1 MQSEFAPATRKS
13 NCRILYL
20 LTVTVKLLWKLRRRE
35 FLKAFSIGLAAPFFY
50 NSAAHSQ
57 DYSNSEKSAIALN
70 PTARENQKPGTAD
83 WELENPATNR
93 EIEGYASLTS
103 VNVGGEIKLF
113 VNTKEPNYTIEI
125 FRTGWY
131 NGLGGRRM
139 NDPIMCKGIRQPPPR
154 EDQASGLI
162 ECDWK
167 DPYILR
173 IGDAS
178 TDDWTSGIYLAKL
191 TTSQTRKQSYIIFVV
206 RDDDRKSDILFQS
219 SVTTYQAY
227 NNWGYKSLYRWNS
240 RAKQAYKVSFNR
252 PYAMSPNR
260 KAAYGLGAGEFL
272 TNFQP
277 KRRTSSAGWEY
288 NMVRWLEKEGYDVTY
303 ATNIDTHFNSRL
315 LLSHKAFLS
324 VGHDEYWSRDMRK
337 NIESARDEGVSIG
350 FFGANICYW
359 QIRLEPSRIT
369 GEVNRTVVAYKEMA
383 DLDPL
388 GGLKE
393 EFGVVNSPVQIAAGG
408 QLNYGIGKPEG
419 GQIATS
425 NYQSPELYSLV
436 TTRWRDRTVGSPED
450 ALIGVMYETF
460 QVNSDIVI
468 DESAPDWLLEKT
480 GLKKGDKLPGLL
492 GYEVDRMF
500 GNAPKNIVR
509 VAHSPYPYG
518 GGTRYADM
526 TVYTADSGAKV
537 FATGSM
543 QWAWGLDDYNAP
555 QLRSPVLNPGAQQI
569 TRNVL
574 AKLLSCGH

>member
-1 MQSEFAPATRKS
+1 M
-13 NCRILYL
+13 
-20 LTVTVKLLWKLRRRE
+20 TVKLLWKLRRRE

-50 NSAAHSQ
+50 NSAAPSQ
-57 DYSNSEKSAIALN
+57 HYSNSEKSALAKPSKRIATN
-70 PTARENQKPGTAD
+70 PIARENQKAGTAD
-83 WELENPATNR
+83 WELENPATKR

-131 NGLGGRRM
+131 DGLGGRRM
-139 NDPIMCKGIRQPPPR
+139 NDPIIRKGTRQPPPI
-154 EDQASGLI
+154 EDEASGLI
-162 ECDWK
+162 ECNWK

-173 IGDAS
+173 IPDR
-178 TDDWTSGIYLAKL
+178 TDDWISGIYLAKL
-191 TTSQTRKQSYIIFVV
+191 TASRTGKQSYIIFVV

-240 RAKQAYKVSFNR
+240 QAKQAYKVSFNR

-260 KAAYGLGAGEFL
+260 KASYGLGAGEFI

-324 VGHDEYWSRDMRK
+324 VGHDEYWSRDMRE
-337 NIESARDEGVSIG
+337 NIEAARDEGVSIG
-350 FFGANICYW
+350 FFGSNICYW

-388 GGLKE
+388 GGLKGE
-393 EFGVVNSPVQIAAGG
+393 LGAVNSPVGIAAGG
-408 QLNYGIGKPEG
+408 QLNYGIDKPERAE
-419 GQIATS
+419 IAT
-425 NYQSPELYSLV
+425 NNHKSPALHSLV

-450 ALIGVMYETF
+450 TLIGVMYETF

-468 DESAPDWLLEKT
+468 DENAPGWLLEKT
-480 GLKKGDKLPGLL
+480 GVKKGDKLPGLL

-509 VAHSPYPYG
+509 VAHSPYPHG

-526 TVYTADSGAKV
+526 TIYTADSGAKV

-555 QLRSPVLNPGAQQI
+555 QLRPPVLNAGSQQI

>member
-1 MQSEFAPATRKS
+1 
-13 NCRILYL
+13 
-20 LTVTVKLLWKLRRRE
+20 VTVKLLWKLRRRE

-50 NSAAHSQ
+50 NSAAPSQ
-57 DYSNSEKSAIALN
+57 HYSNSEKSALASN
-70 PTARENQKPGTAD
+70 PTARENQKAGTAD
-83 WELENPATNR
+83 WELENPATKR

-131 NGLGGRRM
+131 DGLGGRRM
-139 NDPIMCKGIRQPPPR
+139 NDPIIRKGTRQPPPI
-154 EDQASGLI
+154 EDERSGLI
-162 ECDWK
+162 ECNWK

-173 IGDAS
+173 IPDR
-178 TDDWTSGIYLAKL
+178 TDDWISGIYLAKL
-191 TTSQTRKQSYIIFVV
+191 TASRTGKQSYIIFVV
-206 RDDDRKSDILFQS
+206 RDDDRQSDILFQS

-240 RAKQAYKVSFNR
+240 QAKQAYKVSFNR

-260 KAAYGLGAGEFL
+260 KAAYGIGAGEFL

-324 VGHDEYWSRDMRK
+324 VGHDEYWSRDMRE
-337 NIESARDEGVSIG
+337 NIEAARNEGVSIG
-350 FFGANICYW
+350 FFGSNICYW

-369 GEVNRTVVAYKEMA
+369 DEVNRTVVAYKEMA

-388 GGLKE
+388 GGLKLE
-393 EFGVVNSPVQIAAGG
+393 LGTVNSPVEIAAGG
-408 QLNYGIGKPEG
+408 QLNYGIDKSEG
-419 GQIATS
+419 AEIVTT
-425 NYQSPELYSLV
+425 NHKSPALYSLV
-436 TTRWRDRTVGSPED
+436 TTRWRDRTLGSPED

-468 DESAPDWLLEKT
+468 DENAPGWLLEKT

-509 VAHSPYPYG
+509 VAHSPYPHG

-543 QWAWGLDDYNAP
+543 QWVWGLDDYNAP
-555 QLRSPVLNPGAQQI
+555 QLRPPVLNAGAQQI

>member
-1 MQSEFAPATRKS
+1 M
-13 NCRILYL
+13 
-20 LTVTVKLLWKLRRRE
+20 RRRE
-35 FLKAFSIGLAAPFFY
+35 FLKAFSLGLAALSFY

-57 DYSNSEKSAIALN
+57 DYSNYEKTALALPKQSEGKLAKRIALN

-83 WELENPATNR
+83 WELENPATKR
-93 EIEGYASLTS
+93 EIEGYASVTS
-103 VNVGGEIKLF
+103 VNLGGEIKLF

-131 NGLGGRRM
+131 DGLGGRRM
-139 NDPIMCKGIRQPPPR
+139 SEPIACKGIRQPPPR
-154 EDQASGLI
+154 EDEASGLI

-167 DPYILR
+167 YPYILR
-173 IGDAS
+173 IGDRQNG
-178 TDDWTSGIYLAKL
+178 WTSGIYLAKL
-191 TTSQTRKQSYIIFVV
+191 TASRTSKQSYIIFAV

-219 SVTTYQAY
+219 SVTTFQAY

-240 RAKQAYKVSFNR
+240 RSKQAYKVSFNR
-252 PYAMSPNR
+252 PYGMSPNR
-260 KAAYGLGAGEFL
+260 KAAYGVGAGEFL

-324 VGHDEYWSRDMRK
+324 VGHDEYWSKNMRL
-337 NIESARDEGVSIG
+337 NIEDARNKGVSIG
-350 FFGANICYW
+350 FFGSNICYW

-369 GEVNRTVVAYKEMA
+369 GEINRTVVAYKEMA

-388 GGLKE
+388 NGFRAEVGG
-393 EFGVVNSPVQIAAGG
+393 VNLPLEIAAAGE
-408 QLNYGIGKPEG
+408 LNSGIGKPG
-419 GQIATS
+419 RGLIATS
-425 NYQSPELYSLV
+425 NQLPPLYSLV
-436 TTRWRDRTVGSPED
+436 TARWRDRAVGRPED
-450 ALIGVMYETF
+450 ALIKVMYETF

-468 DESAPDWLLEKT
+468 DDIAPDWLLEKT
-480 GLKKGDKLPGLL
+480 DLKQGDKLPGLL

-500 GNAPKNIVR
+500 GNAPKNTVR
-509 VAHSPYPYG
+509 VAHSPYPHG

-526 TVYTADSGAKV
+526 TIYTADSGAKV

-543 QWAWGLDDYNAP
+543 QWVWGLDDFNAP
-555 QLRSPVLNPGAQQI
+555 QLRDSVLNTGAQQM

-574 AKLLSCGH
+574 AKLLS

>member
-1 MQSEFAPATRKS
+1 
-13 NCRILYL
+13 
-20 LTVTVKLLWKLRRRE
+20 VTVKLLWKLRRRE
-35 FLKAFSIGLAAPFFY
+35 FLKAFSIGLVAPFFY

-57 DYSNSEKSAIALN
+57 DYSNSEKSALAKPSQRIAPN

-83 WELENPATNR
+83 WELENPATKR

-103 VNVGGEIKLF
+103 VNLGGEIKLF

-131 NGLGGRRM
+131 DGLGGRRM
-139 NDPIMCKGIRQPPPR
+139 NDPIIRKGTRQPPPR
-154 EDQASGLI
+154 EDEASGLI

-173 IGDAS
+173 IPDRQN
-178 TDDWTSGIYLAKL
+178 DWTSGIYLAKL
-191 TTSQTRKQSYIIFVV
+191 TASRTSKQSYIIFAV

-219 SVTTYQAY
+219 SVTTFQAY

-240 RAKQAYKVSFNR
+240 QAKQAYKVSFNR

-324 VGHDEYWSRDMRK
+324 VGHDEYWSRDMRA
-337 NIESARDEGVSIG
+337 NIEAARDEGVSIG
-350 FFGANICYW
+350 FFGSNICYW

-388 GGLKE
+388 GGLRE
-393 EFGVVNSPVQIAAGG
+393 EVSAVNSPVEIAAVG
-408 QLNYGIGKPEG
+408 QFNYGIGKPDRA
-419 GQIATS
+419 QIAT
-425 NYQSPELYSLV
+425 NYNKSPALYSLV

-480 GLKKGDKLPGLL
+480 DLKQGDKLPGLL

-509 VAHSPYPYG
+509 VAHSPYPHG

-526 TVYTADSGAKV
+526 TVYTANSGAKV

-555 QLRSPVLNPGAQQI
+555 QLRPPVLNAGAQQI

-574 AKLLSCGH
+574 AKLLNSAKH

>member
-1 MQSEFAPATRKS
+1 M
-13 NCRILYL
+13 
-20 LTVTVKLLWKLRRRE
+20 TVKLLWKLRRRE
-35 FLKAFSIGLAAPFFY
+35 FLKAFSIGLAAPFFD
-50 NSAAHSQ
+50 NSAAPSQ
-57 DYSNSEKSAIALN
+57 HYSNSEKSALASN
-70 PTARENQKPGTAD
+70 PTARENQKAGTAD
-83 WELENPATNR
+83 WELENPATKR

-131 NGLGGRRM
+131 DGLGGRRM
-139 NDPIMCKGIRQPPPR
+139 NDPIIRKGTRQPPPI
-154 EDQASGLI
+154 EDERSGLI
-162 ECDWK
+162 ECNWK

-173 IGDAS
+173 IPDR
-178 TDDWTSGIYLAKL
+178 TDDWISGIYLAKL
-191 TTSQTRKQSYIIFVV
+191 TASRTGKQSYIIFVV
-206 RDDDRKSDILFQS
+206 RDDDRQSDILFQS

-240 RAKQAYKVSFNR
+240 QAKQAYKVSFNR

-260 KAAYGLGAGEFL
+260 KAAYGIGAGEFL

-324 VGHDEYWSRDMRK
+324 VGHDEYWSRDMRE
-337 NIESARDEGVSIG
+337 NIEAARNEGVSIG
-350 FFGANICYW
+350 FFGSNICYW

-369 GEVNRTVVAYKEMA
+369 DEVNRTVVAYKEMA

-388 GGLKE
+388 GGLKLE
-393 EFGVVNSPVQIAAGG
+393 LGTVNSPVEIAAGG
-408 QLNYGIGKPEG
+408 QLNYGIDKSEG
-419 GQIATS
+419 AEIVTT
-425 NYQSPELYSLV
+425 NHKSPALYSLV
-436 TTRWRDRTVGSPED
+436 TTRWRDRTLGSPED

-468 DESAPDWLLEKT
+468 DENAPGWLLEKT

-509 VAHSPYPYG
+509 VAHSPYPHG

-543 QWAWGLDDYNAP
+543 QWVWGLDDYNAP
-555 QLRSPVLNPGAQQI
+555 QLRPPVLNAGAQQI

>member
-1 MQSEFAPATRKS
+1 MKVRLFGR
-13 NCRILYL
+13 
-20 LTVTVKLLWKLRRRE
+20 LRRRE
-35 FLKAFSIGLAAPFFY
+35 FIKTFLTGLAAPFFVNTAA
-50 NSAAHSQ
+50 NSQNYA
-57 DYSNSEKSAIALN
+57 NLERNAIATNL
-70 PTARENQKPGTAD
+70 TILENQKPGTED
-83 WELENPATNR
+83 WQLTNPALKR

-103 VNVGGEIKLF
+103 VNRGEEIQLF
-113 VNTKEPNYTIEI
+113 VNTKEPNYIIDI
-125 FRTGWY
+125 FRMGWY

-139 NDPIMCKGIRQPPPR
+139 DDPIIRKGIRQPPPI
-154 EDQASGLI
+154 EDEASGLI
-162 ECDWK
+162 ECHWQ

-173 IGDAS
+173 IPDREN
-178 TDDWTSGIYLAKL
+178 DWISGIYLAKL
-191 TTSQTRKQSYIIFVV
+191 TASKTGKQSYIIFVV
-206 RDDDRKSDILFQS
+206 RDDDRKSDLLFQS
-219 SVTTYQAY
+219 SVTTFQAY

-240 RAKQAYKVSFNR
+240 RGKQAYKVSFNR

-260 KAAYGLGAGEFL
+260 NAAYGIGAGEFL

-324 VGHDEYWSRDMRK
+324 VGHDEYWSKDMRE
-337 NIESARDEGVSIG
+337 NIETARDEGISIG

-369 GEVNRTVVAYKEMA
+369 GAVNRTIVAYKEMA

-388 GGLKE
+388 GRLTE
-393 EFGVVNSPVQIAAGG
+393 EFATVSLPLEIAATGK
-408 QLNYGIGKPEG
+408 LNHGLGKPDST
-419 GQIATS
+419 QIATYNKS
-425 NYQSPELYSLV
+425 RTLDSLV
-436 TTRWRDRTVGSPED
+436 TTRWRDRAVGRPED

-468 DESAPDWLLEKT
+468 DQNAPNWLLEKT
-480 GLKKGDKLPGLL
+480 QLKKGDKLSGLL
-492 GYEVDRMF
+492 GYEVDRIF

-509 VAHSPYPYG
+509 IAHSPYPYG

-526 TVYTADSGAKV
+526 TIYTAESGAKV

-543 QWAWGLDDYNAP
+543 QWAWGLDNYNAP
-555 QLRSPVLNPGAQQI
+555 LLRPSVLNQEAQQI

-574 AKLLSCGH
+574 AKLLSVSH

>member
-1 MQSEFAPATRKS
+1 M
-13 NCRILYL
+13 
-20 LTVTVKLLWKLRRRE
+20 TVKLLSKLRRRE
-35 FLKAFSIGLAAPFFY
+35 FLKAFSLGFAAPFLY
-50 NSAAHSQ
+50 NSTAHSQ
-57 DYSNSEKSAIALN
+57 DYSNLAKSTLAKPSKRNATNL
-70 PTARENQKPGTAD
+70 TARENQKPGTAD
-83 WELENPATNR
+83 WELENPATKR

-103 VNVGGEIKLF
+103 VNLGGAIKLF

-125 FRTGWY
+125 FRAGWY
-131 NGLGGRRM
+131 GGLGGRRM
-139 NDPIMCKGIRQPPPR
+139 NDPIVRKGIRQHPAK
-154 EDQASGLI
+154 EDEASGLI

-167 DPYILR
+167 DPYILQIPDR
-173 IGDAS
+173 PS
-178 TDDWTSGIYLAKL
+178 DWTSGIYLAKL
-191 TTSQTRKQSYIIFVV
+191 TASISGKQSYIIFVV

-219 SVTTYQAY
+219 SVTTFQAY

-240 RAKQAYKVSFNR
+240 QAKQAYKVSFNR

-260 KAAYGLGAGEFL
+260 KAAYGVGAGEFL

-324 VGHDEYWSRDMRK
+324 VGHDEYWSRDMRE
-337 NIESARDEGVSIG
+337 NIEAARDEGVSIG
-350 FFGANICYW
+350 FFGSNICYW
-359 QIRLEPSRIT
+359 QIRLEPSRIN

-388 GGLKE
+388 GESQQQLSAVDSIVE
-393 EFGVVNSPVQIAAGG
+393 IADGG
-408 QLNYGIGKPEG
+408 ELNYGIRKAEPAR
-419 GQIATS
+419 IATTYK
-425 NYQSPELYSLV
+425 NKSPALYSLV
-436 TTRWRDRTVGSPED
+436 TTRWRDRSVGSPED

-460 QVNSDIVI
+460 QVNYDIAI
-468 DESAPDWLLEKT
+468 DKNAPDWLLEKT
-480 GLKKGDKLPGLL
+480 QLKQGDKLPGLL

-509 VAHSPYPYG
+509 VAHSPYPHG

-555 QLRSPVLNPGAQQI
+555 QLRSPVLNAGAQQI

-574 AKLLSCGH
+574 AKLLNSAKE

>member
-1 MQSEFAPATRKS
+1 M
-13 NCRILYL
+13 
-20 LTVTVKLLWKLRRRE
+20 TVKLLKLRRRE
-35 FLKAFSIGLAAPFFY
+35 FLKAFSLGLAVPFFY
-50 NSAAHSQ
+50 DSAAHSQ
-57 DYSNSEKSAIALN
+57 DYSNSEKSALALAKRSEGKPSKRIATN
-70 PTARENQKPGTAD
+70 ATARENQKPGTAD
-83 WELENPATNR
+83 WQLENPATSR

-103 VNVGGEIKLF
+103 VNIGSEIKLF

-131 NGLGGRRM
+131 DGLGGRRM
-139 NDPIMCKGIRQPPPR
+139 NDPIIRKGIRQPPPK
-154 EDQASGLI
+154 ENEASGLI
-162 ECDWK
+162 ECNWK

-173 IGDAS
+173 ISDDS
-178 TDDWTSGIYLAKL
+178 TDDWISGVYLAKL
-191 TTSQTRKQSYIIFVV
+191 TASRTGKQSYIIFVV

-240 RAKQAYKVSFNR
+240 HAKQAYKVSFNR

-260 KAAYGLGAGEFL
+260 KAAYGIGAGEFL

-324 VGHDEYWSRDMRK
+324 VGHDEYWSRDMRE
-337 NIESARDEGVSIG
+337 NIEAARDEGVSLG
-350 FFGANICYW
+350 FFGSNICYW

-393 EFGVVNSPVQIAAGG
+393 EFGAVNSPVQIAAGG
-408 QLNYGIGKPEG
+408 PLNYGIDKPEG
-419 GQIATS
+419 GQIAKI
-425 NYQSPELYSLV
+425 NDKSPELDSLV
-436 TTRWRDRTVGSPED
+436 TTRWRDRTIGSPED

-460 QVNSDIVI
+460 QVNADIAI

-509 VAHSPYPYG
+509 IAHSPYPYG

-526 TVYTADSGAKV
+526 TVYTANSGAKV

-555 QLRSPVLNPGAQQI
+555 QLRSPLVNPGAQQI

-574 AKLLSCGH
+574 AKLLNSAKQSPNQ

>member
-1 MQSEFAPATRKS
+1 
-13 NCRILYL
+13 
-20 LTVTVKLLWKLRRRE
+20 VTVKILWKLRRRE
-35 FLKAFSIGLAAPFFY
+35 FLRAFSIGLAAPFFS
-50 NSAAHSQ
+50 NSAAPSQ
-57 DYSNSEKSAIALN
+57 HYLNSEKSAIATN
-70 PTARENQKPGTAD
+70 PIARENQKAGTAD
-83 WELENPATNR
+83 WELENPATKR

-131 NGLGGRRM
+131 DGLGGRRM
-139 NDPIMCKGIRQPPPR
+139 NDPIIRKGTRQPLPI
-154 EDQASGLI
+154 EDEASGLI
-162 ECDWK
+162 ECNWK

-173 IGDAS
+173 IPDGA
-178 TDDWTSGIYLAKL
+178 DDWISGIYLAKL
-191 TTSQTRKQSYIIFVV
+191 TASRTGKQSYIIFVI

-240 RAKQAYKVSFNR
+240 QAKQAYKVSFNR

-260 KAAYGLGAGEFL
+260 KATYGLGAGEFI

-324 VGHDEYWSRDMRK
+324 VGHDEYWSRDMRE
-337 NIESARDEGVSIG
+337 NIEAARDEGVSIG
-350 FFGANICYW
+350 FFGSNICYW

-388 GGLKE
+388 GGLKVE
-393 EFGVVNSPVQIAAGG
+393 PGAVNSPVEIAAGG
-408 QLNYGIGKPEG
+408 QLNYGIDKPERAE
-419 GQIATS
+419 IATT
-425 NYQSPELYSLV
+425 NHKSPALYSLV

-468 DESAPDWLLEKT
+468 DENAPDWLLEKT

-509 VAHSPYPYG
+509 VAHSPYPHG

-543 QWAWGLDDYNAP
+543 QWGWGLDDYNAP
-555 QLRSPVLNPGAQQI
+555 QLRPPVLNAGAQQI

>member
-1 MQSEFAPATRKS
+1 M
-13 NCRILYL
+13 
-20 LTVTVKLLWKLRRRE
+20 TVKLLWKLRRRE

-50 NSAAHSQ
+50 NSAAPSQ
-57 DYSNSEKSAIALN
+57 HYSNSEKSALASN
-70 PTARENQKPGTAD
+70 PTARENQKAGTAD
-83 WELENPATNR
+83 WELENPATKR

-131 NGLGGRRM
+131 DGLGGRRM
-139 NDPIMCKGIRQPPPR
+139 NDPIIRKGTRQPPPI
-154 EDQASGLI
+154 EDERSGLI
-162 ECDWK
+162 ECNWK

-173 IGDAS
+173 IPDR
-178 TDDWTSGIYLAKL
+178 TDDWISGIYLAKL
-191 TTSQTRKQSYIIFVV
+191 TASRTGKQSYIIFVV
-206 RDDDRKSDILFQS
+206 RDDDRQSDILFQS

-240 RAKQAYKVSFNR
+240 QAKQAYKVSFNR

-260 KAAYGLGAGEFL
+260 KAAYGIGAGEFL

-324 VGHDEYWSRDMRK
+324 VGHDEYWSRDMRE
-337 NIESARDEGVSIG
+337 NIEAARNEGVSIG
-350 FFGANICYW
+350 FFGSNICYW

-369 GEVNRTVVAYKEMA
+369 DEVNRTVVAYKEMA

-388 GGLKE
+388 GGLKLE
-393 EFGVVNSPVQIAAGG
+393 LGTVNSPVEIAAGG
-408 QLNYGIGKPEG
+408 QLNYGIDKSEG
-419 GQIATS
+419 AEIVTT
-425 NYQSPELYSLV
+425 NHKSPALYSLV
-436 TTRWRDRTVGSPED
+436 TTRWRDRTLGSPED

-468 DESAPDWLLEKT
+468 DENAPGWLLEKT

-509 VAHSPYPYG
+509 VAHSPYPHG

-543 QWAWGLDDYNAP
+543 QWVWGLDDYNAP
-555 QLRSPVLNPGAQQI
+555 QLRPPVLNAGAQQI

>member
-1 MQSEFAPATRKS
+1 M
-13 NCRILYL
+13 
-20 LTVTVKLLWKLRRRE
+20 TVKLLWKLRRRE
-35 FLKAFSIGLAAPFFY
+35 FLKAFSIGLAAPFLY

-57 DYSNSEKSAIALN
+57 DYSNSGKSTLGKPAPTGATPTKGIAPN
-70 PTARENQKPGTAD
+70 PIARENQKSGTTD
-83 WELENPATNR
+83 WELENPAINR

-131 NGLGGRRM
+131 DGLGGRRI
-139 NDPIMCKGIRQPPPR
+139 NDPIIRKGIRQPPPK
-154 EDQASGLI
+154 EDEASGLI
-162 ECDWK
+162 ECNWK

-173 IGDAS
+173 IGNTS
-178 TDDWTSGIYLAKL
+178 TNDWTSGIYLAKL
-191 TTSQTRKQSYIIFVV
+191 TTSRTGKQSYIIFTV
-206 RDDDRKSDILFQS
+206 RDDDRQSDILFQS

-260 KAAYGLGAGEFL
+260 KAAYGIGAGEFL

-288 NMVRWLEKEGYDVTY
+288 NMVRWLEKEGYDVSY

-324 VGHDEYWSRDMRK
+324 VGHDEYWSRDMRE
-337 NIESARDEGVSIG
+337 NIEAARDEGVSLG
-350 FFGANICYW
+350 FFGSNICYW

-388 GGLKE
+388 GGLKQ
-393 EFGVVNSPVQIAAGG
+393 EFGAVNSPVQIAAGG

-419 GQIATS
+419 GQIATI
-425 NYQSPELYSLV
+425 NYKSPELDSLV
-436 TTRWRDRTVGSPED
+436 TTRWRDRTIGDPED

-460 QVNSDIVI
+460 QVNADIVI

-509 VAHSPYPYG
+509 IAHSAYPYG

-555 QLRSPVLNPGAQQI
+555 QLRSALVNLGAQQI

-574 AKLLSCGH
+574 AKLLSSAKH

>member
-1 MQSEFAPATRKS
+1 
-13 NCRILYL
+13 
-20 LTVTVKLLWKLRRRE
+20 VTVKILWKLRRRE
-35 FLKAFSIGLAAPFFY
+35 FLRAFSIGLAAPFFS
-50 NSAAHSQ
+50 NSAAPSQ
-57 DYSNSEKSAIALN
+57 HYLNSEKSAIATN
-70 PTARENQKPGTAD
+70 PIARENQKAGTAD
-83 WELENPATNR
+83 WELENPATKR

-131 NGLGGRRM
+131 DGLGGRRM
-139 NDPIMCKGIRQPPPR
+139 NDPIIRKGTRQPLPI
-154 EDQASGLI
+154 EDEASGLI
-162 ECDWK
+162 ECNWK

-173 IGDAS
+173 IPDGA
-178 TDDWTSGIYLAKL
+178 DDWISGIYLAKL
-191 TTSQTRKQSYIIFVV
+191 TASRTGKQSYIIFVI

-240 RAKQAYKVSFNR
+240 QAKQAYKVSFNR

-260 KAAYGLGAGEFL
+260 KATYGLGAGEFI

-337 NIESARDEGVSIG
+337 NIEAARDEGVSIG
-350 FFGANICYW
+350 FFGSNICYW

-369 GEVNRTVVAYKEMA
+369 GEVNRTIVAYKEMA

-388 GGLKE
+388 GGLKVE
-393 EFGVVNSPVQIAAGG
+393 PGAVNSPVEIAAGG
-408 QLNYGIGKPEG
+408 QLNYGIDKPERAE
-419 GQIATS
+419 IATT
-425 NYQSPELYSLV
+425 NHKSPALYSLV

-468 DESAPDWLLEKT
+468 DENAPDWLLEKT

-509 VAHSPYPYG
+509 VAHSPYPHG

-543 QWAWGLDDYNAP
+543 QWGWGLDDYNAP
-555 QLRSPVLNPGAQQI
+555 QLRPPVLNAGAQQI

>member
-1 MQSEFAPATRKS
+1 
-13 NCRILYL
+13 
-20 LTVTVKLLWKLRRRE
+20 VTVKLLWKLRRRE
-35 FLKAFSIGLAAPFFY
+35 FLKAFSIGLAAPFFD
-50 NSAAHSQ
+50 NSAAPSQ
-57 DYSNSEKSAIALN
+57 HYSNSEKSALASN
-70 PTARENQKPGTAD
+70 PTARENQKAGTAD
-83 WELENPATNR
+83 WELENPATKR

-131 NGLGGRRM
+131 DGLGGRRM
-139 NDPIMCKGIRQPPPR
+139 NDPIIRKGTRQPPPI
-154 EDQASGLI
+154 EDERSGLI
-162 ECDWK
+162 ECNWK

-173 IGDAS
+173 IPDR
-178 TDDWTSGIYLAKL
+178 TDDWISGIYLAKL
-191 TTSQTRKQSYIIFVV
+191 TASRTGKQSYIIFVV
-206 RDDDRKSDILFQS
+206 RDDDRQSDILFQS

-240 RAKQAYKVSFNR
+240 QAKQAYKVSFNR

-260 KAAYGLGAGEFL
+260 KAAYGIGAGEFL

-324 VGHDEYWSRDMRK
+324 VGHDEYWSRDMRE
-337 NIESARDEGVSIG
+337 NIEAARNEGVSIG
-350 FFGANICYW
+350 FFGSNICYW

-369 GEVNRTVVAYKEMA
+369 DEVNRTVVAYKEMA

-388 GGLKE
+388 GGLKLE
-393 EFGVVNSPVQIAAGG
+393 LGTVNSPVEIAAGG
-408 QLNYGIGKPEG
+408 QLNYGIDKSEG
-419 GQIATS
+419 AEIVTT
-425 NYQSPELYSLV
+425 NHKSPALYSLV
-436 TTRWRDRTVGSPED
+436 TTRWRDRTLGSPED

-468 DESAPDWLLEKT
+468 DENAPGWLLEKT

-509 VAHSPYPYG
+509 VAHSPYPHG

-543 QWAWGLDDYNAP
+543 QWVWGLDDYNAP
-555 QLRSPVLNPGAQQI
+555 QLRPPVLNAGAQQI